1 MACRLILVRHPPVTL
16 AWQRRCYGQS
26 DPGLSRAGQAMTGP
40 LVSQIA
46 ALKPDAIVHSD
57 LVRTRAIAL
66 PLARELGIT
75 AIAEPL
81 WRERDFGTWEGRHWN
96 SIYRETGNAMD
107 GMIDA
112 PDLFRPGGGETT
124 AEFAQ
129 RIEQALAAL
138 PDVQSIAII
147 AHGGSIAC
155 VQARQGGTPL
165 NQLPELVPPAGSYT
179 ILYAYA

>member
-1 MACRLILVRHPPVTL
+1 MIGR
-16 AWQRRCYGQS
+16 
-26 DPGLSRAGQAMTGP
+26 

-46 ALKPDAIVHSD
+46 ALKPAAIVHSD

-81 WRERDFGTWEGRHWN
+81 WRERDFGTWEGRHWHA
-96 SIYRETGNAMD
+96 IYRETGNAMD

-112 PDLFRPGGGETT
+112 PDRFRPGGGETT
-124 AEFAQ
+124 AELAK

-138 PDVQSIAII
+138 PDVRTIAII
-147 AHGGSIAC
+147 AHGGPIAC
-155 VQARQGGTPL
+155 ARALQRGAPL
-165 NQLPELVPPAGSYT
+165 NQLAALIPPAGSVAV
-179 ILYAYA
+179 L

>member
-1 MACRLILVRHPPVTL
+1 MI
-16 AWQRRCYGQS
+16 
-26 DPGLSRAGQAMTGP
+26 GP

-46 ALKPDAIVHSD
+46 ARKPAAIVHSD

-66 PLARELGIT
+66 PLARKLGIA

-81 WRERDFGTWEGRHWN
+81 WRERDFGIWEGRYWQA
-96 SIYRETGNAMD
+96 IYRQTGNAMD

-112 PDLFRPGGGETT
+112 PDKFRPGGGETT
-124 AEFAQ
+124 AEFAK
-129 RIEQALAAL
+129 RIEQAMAAL

-155 VQARQGGTPL
+155 VRARHGGAPL
-165 NQLPELVPPAGSYT
+165 SQLGELIPPAGSYT
-179 ILYAYA
+179 IL